1 MVSKVLSLFSRH
13 ARLGVA
19 AVALAACAGMAHAEE
34 EKSPFSVAM
43 DISAQSHFVSYG
55 FDVWGAG
62 GKASPL
68 SDDSTVNTNLTI
80 TAAVADNLSV
90 YINLWGDINDNAGDT
105 LGGNIQEIDFNAG
118 ATYTMDEWSFTL
130 AHGFWIY
137 AGDTEKIVDFIV
149 AYADGDKITRS
160 DDWSLNPSVIFH
172 WRYDGNG
179 GQDTGLAVVPGIRPS
194 FTFSKESKYPISL
207 AVPVNIGLFTDDFQG
222 GDSGYGFFSAGAVVS
237 VPLAFINDTGKYGT
251 WTASAGATFWNT
263 SEDAIPG
270 NPEENFISTFVSL
283 GLAF

>member
-1 MVSKVLSLFSRH
+1 MVSKVLGLFSRH

-19 AVALAACAGMAHAEE
+19 AIALAACAGPAREE
-34 EKSPFSVAM
+34 EAKSPFSVSM
-43 DISAQSHFVSYG
+43 DISTQSHFISYG
-55 FDVWGAG
+55 ADVWGGG
-62 GKASPL
+62 GKASPF
-68 SDDSTVNTNLTI
+68 SDQSTLNTNLTI
-80 TAAVADNLSV
+80 SAAVADNLSV

-137 AGDTEKIVDFIV
+137 ASDTEKILDFVV
-149 AYADGDKITRS
+149 AFADGRMITQS

-172 WRYDGNG
+172 YRYDGNG

-194 FTFSKESKYPISL
+194 FTFNKESKYPIDL

-222 GDSGYGFFSAGAVVS
+222 GDSG
-237 VPLAFINDTGKYGT
+237 LAFINDTGKYGT
-251 WTASAGATFWNT
+251 WTASAGATYWNT
-263 SEDAIPG
+263 SDEAIPG
-270 NPEENFISTFVSL
+270 NPEENFISTFLSI